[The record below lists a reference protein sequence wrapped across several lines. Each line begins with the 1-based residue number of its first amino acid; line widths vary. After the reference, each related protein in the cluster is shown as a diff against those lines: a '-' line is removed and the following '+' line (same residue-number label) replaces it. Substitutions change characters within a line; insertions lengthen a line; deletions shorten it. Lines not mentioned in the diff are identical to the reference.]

1 MLGSIVKFFLF
12 FSLEQH
18 RKILEMEATQEEGEE
33 QTTLSQRTGASNA
46 PVAMVGQS
54 NRRDVET
61 GR

>member
-1 MLGSIVKFFLF
+1 
-12 FSLEQH
+12 
-18 RKILEMEATQEEGEE
+18 MEATQEEGEE